1 MMGADLRKARFPAW
15 KFLTLDP
22 LLLNQLKNLTYL
34 DFSYNKLT
42 RGNNVYL
49 LLSHNN
55 LYGGVPANFARINFG
70 KLDLSWN
77 RLQGDTSLLIGANK
91 TNDHINISRNLFELN
106 LSKFLNVSYN
116 RLCGE
121 IPMGGWIELFAAVD

>member
-1 MMGADLRKARFPAW
+1 M
-15 KFLTLDP
+15 
-22 LLLNQLKNLTYL
+22 
-34 DFSYNKLT
+34 
-42 RGNNVYL
+42 YL

-55 LYGGVPANFARINFG
+55 LYGEFPANFARIDFG

-77 RLQGDTSLLIGANK
+77 RLQGDTSLLFGANK

-106 LSKFLNVSYN
+106 LSKVELSQSVTWPDINHNKICGAMPEPMKGLLLQFLNVSYN

-121 IPMGGWIELFAAVD
+121 IPMGGWIELFAAID